1 MTKKTYKLSRL
12 EEPRLHRKILS
23 NLMPDDGTAEPD
35 VAAFSPGP
43 VQGGEQTVEDGT
55 NVLDTGLEPG

>member
-1 MTKKTYKLSRL
+1 
-12 EEPRLHRKILS
+12 
-23 NLMPDDGTAEPD
+23 MPDDGTAEPD
-35 VAAFSPGP
+35 VAALSPGP